1 LSIIGKKLLTIS
13 VCLDIYNRDIQF
25 TIVTIA
31 PDGIREDGMEK
42 LVITA
47 ALLGALTMKEQN
59 PHVPYAPEEIAVAA
73 IDAWKAGASMVHLHV
88 RNPETG
94 ICIQD
99 ADLFKKVI
107 GMIKS
112 ECNVII
118 NVTTGGAPGM
128 STDDRIAIVP
138 RLSADSAVKPDMAS
152 LNCGSLNFG
161 MLSRKKREFILND
174 VQMNPWATVLHF
186 ADTMKQCGV
195 KPELEIYDAGMI
207 NNAVVLQSLDALN
220 EPLHFSFVLGVL
232 GGMQATIDNLVFL
245 KNSIPHGSTWSV
257 CAVGLPIFTLA
268 PVAIGSGGHVRVGL
282 EDCVY
287 ISKGVQASSSAQMV
301 EKIVRMATDIG
312 REVAT
317 PEEARRI
324 FSL

>member
-1 LSIIGKKLLTIS
+1 LLGYILSHGIK
-13 VCLDIYNRDIQF
+13 F
-25 TIVTIA
+25 TIIIKTPIA
-31 PDGIREDGMEK
+31 IEESGMEK
-42 LVITA
+42 LIITA
-47 ALLGALTMKEQN
+47 AVAGALTMREQN
-59 PHVPYAPEEIAVAA
+59 PNVPYTTREIAGAA

-88 RNPETG
+88 RDQQTG
-94 ICIQD
+94 VCIQD
-99 ADLFKKVI
+99 ADLFREVI
-107 GMIKS
+107 GIIRS

-118 NVTTGGAPGM
+118 NVTTGGAPGI
-128 STDDRIAIVP
+128 STEGRIAIVP
-138 RLSADSAVKPDMAS
+138 SLSEVPETKPDMAS

-161 MLSRKKREFILND
+161 LLSRTKREFILND
-174 VQMNPWATVLHF
+174 VQMNPWGTILHF

-207 NNAVVLQSLDALN
+207 NNAVVLRSLDALN

-232 GGMQATIDNLVFL
+232 GAMQATIDNLIFL
-245 KNSIPHGSTWSV
+245 KNSIPQNATWSV

-268 PVAIGSGGHVRVGL
+268 SVAIGSGGHVRVGL
-282 EDCVY
+282 EDCVH
-287 ISKGVQASSSAQMV
+287 ISKGVLADSSAQMV
-301 EKIVRMATDIG
+301 EKIVRMAGEIG